1 MTLQEVKQELQNIRE
16 AGGKPDLV
24 ILYIHMPDGET
35 EIIIN
40 PKVDEKMEYIE
51 KAYDENLYHKN
62 GSGIYIEDVIFSCEN
77 DTLDFGAALEEMKRG
92 KRAARK
98 GWHAEG
104 MYLYYVPDGRYKP
117 CTEVA
122 EALVGED
129 GRVQYGEYIAIN
141 TAKDCVVPWVP
152 SQTDML
158 AEDWY
163 TLTDAEGAD

>member
-62 GSGIYIEDVIFSCEN
+62 GSGIYIEDVIFS
-77 DTLDFGAALEEMKRG
+77 
-92 KRAARK
+92 
-98 GWHAEG
+98 
-104 MYLYYVPDGRYKP
+104 
-117 CTEVA
+117 
-122 EALVGED
+122 
-129 GRVQYGEYIAIN
+129 
-141 TAKDCVVPWVP
+141 
-152 SQTDML
+152 
-158 AEDWY
+158 
-163 TLTDAEGAD
+163 

>member
-51 KAYDENLYHKN
+51 KAYDENLYQKN

-104 MYLYYVPDGRYKP
+104 MYLYYVPADRYKP

-163 TLTDAEGAD
+163 TLPDAEGAD

>member
-104 MYLYYVPDGRYKP
+104 MYLYYVP
-117 CTEVA
+117 A
-122 EALVGED
+122 

-163 TLTDAEGAD
+163 TLPDAEGAD